1 MFDEIEDPMIKSWL
15 GIKDFD
21 THFYKS
27 TPDLGSPYDLSV
39 HHTGVKLLFTDEEF
53 QSYLGAGLI
62 KDVSEDMAFEKIE
75 FKGLECQLIGGYEVF
90 DGCGG
95 TLIYKINDGKQHSL
109 YSDNLR
115 HNEYYTL
122 EMTPNRANEQ
132 TRRYNSKT
140 MNDVK
145 LQFKEKEAIGL
156 IINSLLKSEKP
167 VVSSSFGKDSL
178 VTLHLTLRACD
189 LLNINRRELTV
200 FYSDTLNEFPDVR
213 LLSRKLESEWGF
225 KLLVATPTKPLKKII
240 KDHGGIDE
248 SYFRRK
254 GDRSIEGTPLSE
266 KCCNGLK
273 HEPFKRLRTEYKF
286 DLTIA
291 GTRATESRQRYQAGI
306 RDGEYYYAK
315 TWNSYRLNP
324 ILHWTDEE
332 VFKYLDKYSI
342 PLPEIYHQ
350 NIVLS
355 KKIGMFEL
363 EEMKRLGLQDDY
375 TISKPLG
382 ALKIKEMGFDVFM
395 PRVGCMMCPIP
406 INHGY
411 LTWLRRFYPKVFKTM
426 IVNMG
431 YGPFVWNLV
440 DSSKKQEIQMML
452 GEKIS
457 MFKLLDNK
465 KLLNDVLD
473 YMPCAFDID

>member
-1 MFDEIEDPMIKSWL
+1 M
-15 GIKDFD
+15 
-21 THFYKS
+21 
-27 TPDLGSPYDLSV
+27 
-39 HHTGVKLLFTDEEF
+39 
-53 QSYLGAGLI
+53 
-62 KDVSEDMAFEKIE
+62 
-75 FKGLECQLIGGYEVF
+75 
-90 DGCGG
+90 
-95 TLIYKINDGKQHSL
+95 
-109 YSDNLR
+109 
-115 HNEYYTL
+115 
-122 EMTPNRANEQ
+122 
-132 TRRYNSKT
+132 
-140 MNDVK
+140 
-145 LQFKEKEAIGL
+145 
-156 IINSLLKSEKP
+156 
-167 VVSSSFGKDSL
+167 
-178 VTLHLTLRACD
+178 
-189 LLNINRRELTV
+189 
-200 FYSDTLNEFPDVR
+200 
-213 LLSRKLESEWGF
+213 
-225 KLLVATPTKPLKKII
+225 
-240 KDHGGIDE
+240 
-248 SYFRRK
+248 
-254 GDRSIEGTPLSE
+254 SE